1 MHFSRKRSSP
11 GVLLSTEMRSG
22 ALNTKRDPMINFE
35 THHIVIAKGKLFSI
49 TTHLNIAFHQNMIYP
64 CLYLHTIKPNVR
76 KRSLEFLQKRLYDVA
91 GSSHGAR
98 QDLR

>member
-1 MHFSRKRSSP
+1 MIFFCENAFFSRKRSSP

-49 TTHLNIAFHQNMIYP
+49 SRNLNTAFHPKNDLSM
-64 CLYLHTIKPNVR
+64 
-76 KRSLEFLQKRLYDVA
+76 RLPSYKKA
-91 GSSHGAR
+91 KC
-98 QDLR
+98 